1 MNGFSNSRWVCVQF
15 EHVFQLCVCV
25 CLFSADYWGKP
36 GRQQQQ
42 QQQKCVWVCI
52 QAIQAK
58 ITCDANDHFITSS
71 LWVLICAPMTAIFT
85 PFFLP
90 IFFLGWLLW
99 KQGSTF
105 ELFLFRLQM
114 MSCAAKPSGVVFLVV
129 PFAAK
134 FFFFFNNQI
143 ILHSTFKWPVGSL
156 AAAAVSFTSALLTE
170 FALDWNGNV
179 CEDEYF
185 YSTTLWHQ
193 QRETVQC
200 TNLLHTLADWQCFD

>member
-1 MNGFSNSRWVCVQF
+1 MTTLLPQICGFSFARQWLPFSP
-15 EHVFQLCVCV
+15 
-25 CLFSADYWGKP
+25 LFSP
-36 GRQQQQ
+36 
-42 QQQKCVWVCI
+42 
-52 QAIQAK
+52 
-58 ITCDANDHFITSS
+58 H
-71 LWVLICAPMTAIFT
+71 L
-85 PFFLP
+85 
-90 IFFLGWLLW
+90 FLGWLLW

-114 MSCAAKPSGVVFLVV
+114 MSCAAKPSGAVFLVV